1 MDKENENIV
10 NENQN
15 ENEKQNVANE
25 NQTGLLIPPLGFVN
39 TGAIC
44 YFNALIQSL
53 LSSTHFLRFVLS
65 QETQPPSLFILFFSF
80 IVNEK
85 KWDPFFTSKLLHVMG
100 DFAPNQSSSEYFL
113 KLCEYAKLDDLFKT
127 KTETTTTCKEC
138 GKESKVMDIA
148 TYFVIDNDLSEFC
161 ETTRETEGFNC
172 DQCKKKVTVKIVSQL
187 REPSAVMVIS
197 FNKYFEKKNIPYP
210 SGFDIGDYK
219 YKLISTI
226 EHVGVLQGGHYYC
239 RTNRNNQLLKIDDN
253 SISPIGGLE
262 STENTYMAFY
272 ECIKSL

>member
-1 MDKENENIV
+1 MENQ
-10 NENQN
+10 NQN
-15 ENEKQNVANE
+15 ENVVNE
-25 NQTGLLIPPLGFVN
+25 NNVNETQTGLVIPPLGFVN

-53 LSSTHFLRFVLS
+53 LSSSHFLRFVLA
-65 QETQPPSLFILFFSF
+65 QDMQPPSIFILFFSF

-100 DFAPNQSSSEYFL
+100 NFAPNQSSSEYFL

-138 GKESKVMDIA
+138 GKESKVMDTA

-161 ETTRETEGFNC
+161 ETTREADGFNC
-172 DQCKKKVTVKIVSQL
+172 EQCKKKVTVKIVSQL
-187 REPSAVMVIS
+187 CQPSAVMVIS

-210 SGFDIGDYK
+210 SGFEIGNYK

-226 EHVGVLQGGHYYC
+226 EHLGVLQGGHYYC
-239 RTNRNNQLLKIDDN
+239 RTIRNNQLLKIDDN

-272 ECIKSL
+272 ECIKSF